1 MRISSPG
8 RNATPEVVCRVE
20 DVLSTFRVGKRRFA
34 PQLSIAL
41 FATLSRRCEP
51 SLRSKYCTRT
61 RYSPGAPFQ
70 GSVAVQTVDAAH
82 TIALPPEAA
91 SQGVTLFT
99 SYP

>member
-20 DVLSTFRVGKRRFA
+20 DVLSTFRVGNRRFA
-34 PQLSIAL
+34 SQLSMGL
-41 FATLSRRCEP
+41 LATLSRRFEP
-51 SLRSKYCTRT
+51 SFKSKYSTRT
-61 RYSPGAPFQ
+61 IYLPGAPFQ
-70 GSVAVQTVDAAH
+70 GRVAVQDAAPH
-82 TIALPPEAA
+82 SIALPPEAA